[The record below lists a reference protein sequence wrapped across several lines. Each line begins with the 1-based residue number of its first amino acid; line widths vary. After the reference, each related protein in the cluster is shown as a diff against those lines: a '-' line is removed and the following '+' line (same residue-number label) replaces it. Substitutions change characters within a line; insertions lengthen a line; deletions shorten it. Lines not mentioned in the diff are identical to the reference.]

1 MTATIVPFQAS
12 FGAEVRG
19 IDLSQPLDD
28 RARGT
33 LHRAF
38 LDHGVISLRGQADLT
53 PRQVLDASHVFG
65 FELEP
70 HLFSDYHHPATP
82 LIIVL
87 SNRRDAD
94 TGAPLGLAD
103 AGSFWHS
110 DLSYKPRPA
119 RATLLYAIEVPAEGG
134 DTLFCDMLDAWQA
147 LPDAMKDRLEG
158 LTAIHNYAH
167 TPRDIF
173 TSGRVEPPPV
183 PLSGGSERLASAL
196 GSFVSGGLRSGV
208 GALTA
213 LARPAAARANLER
226 LRSAAFAALHLA
238 TDEVP
243 ELPWNGPIGP
253 ERRLAFTRIPMQ
265 GVRHIRSRLGGT
277 VNDVV
282 LSIVAG
288 GLHRQLVSV
297 GMSLRGVEL
306 TTMVPVSLRSADEAA
321 SLGNRI
327 SAMLIPL
334 AVDLESE
341 IARYAA
347 TCAITDRLKARAD
360 WVGIDALLALLDG
373 LPPALVAGV
382 GKRLR
387 IGRLANLIT
396 TNVPGPRETRWLCG
410 RRVEGLRPLVPIVD
424 GIGLGIAIFSYDGW
438 LEIGINADAARVP
451 DLEKLQRGIES
462 AFASLLASA

>member
-173 TSGRVEPPPV
+173 TSGRVEPPPDCRHPV
-183 PLSGGSERLASAL
+183 VRRRPGTGQRAL
-196 GSFVSGGLRSGV
+196 YVN
-208 GALTA
+208 
-213 LARPAAARANLER
+213 PAYTVRIEGMAP
-226 LRSAAFAALHLA
+226 
-238 TDEVP
+238 DE
-243 ELPWNGPIGP
+243 
-253 ERRLAFTRIPMQ
+253 
-265 GVRHIRSRLGGT
+265 S
-277 VNDVV
+277 
-282 LSIVAG
+282 
-288 GLHRQLVSV
+288 
-297 GMSLRGVEL
+297 
-306 TTMVPVSLRSADEAA
+306 
-321 SLGNRI
+321 
-327 SAMLIPL
+327 
-334 AVDLESE
+334 
-341 IARYAA
+341 
-347 TCAITDRLKARAD
+347 
-360 WVGIDALLALLDG
+360 DALLRALYDHCLQDRFQMRYRWRKDDVVVWDNATVMHAATTRDLDPTCHRTLWRTIISG
-373 LPPALVAGV
+373 PPAV
-382 GKRLR
+382 
-387 IGRLANLIT
+387 
-396 TNVPGPRETRWLCG
+396 
-410 RRVEGLRPLVPIVD
+410 
-424 GIGLGIAIFSYDGW
+424 
-438 LEIGINADAARVP
+438 
-451 DLEKLQRGIES
+451 
-462 AFASLLASA
+462 

>member
-1 MTATIVPFQAS
+1 MSHVAYPRTPSRMTTRDAGFLYLERPHSPLHIGCLAVLEEPLPL
-12 FGAEVRG
+12 GALARHIETRMPRMRRYAQRAVG
-19 IDLSQPLDD
+19 VPLDAGHPTWEDDPGFDVRRHLHAWALPSPGGEAELAEAVGHLLTLPLD
-28 RARGT
+28 RGRPLWDMHLLEG
-33 LHRAF
+33 F
-38 LDHGVISLRGQADLT
+38 HGGCVVLQRVHHCMVDGMAGAQLLE
-53 PRQVLDASHVFG
+53 VLLDA
-65 FELEP
+65 
-70 HLFSDYHHPATP
+70 TP
-82 LIIVL
+82 
-87 SNRRDAD
+87 D
-94 TGAPLGLAD
+94 TPN
-103 AGSFWHS
+103 
-110 DLSYKPRPA
+110 
-119 RATLLYAIEVPAEGG
+119 VV
-134 DTLFCDMLDAWQA
+134 
-147 LPDAMKDRLEG
+147 
-158 LTAIHNYAH
+158 
-167 TPRDIF
+167 
-173 TSGRVEPPPV
+173 GRVEPPPV